1 MDKERFDQQIG
12 FILEID
18 KLKSV
23 VRQSNLLDG
32 TRRENSAE
40 HSWHVAL
47 MGLLL
52 AEYAEQPV
60 DLLRTMKML
69 LIHDIIEID
78 AGDTYCYD
86 EVGVTDQSNREN
98 AASERLFGLL
108 PEDQMEEI
116 RELWVEFEERST
128 AEAKFAATIDRLM
141 PLLHNFH
148 TEGRSWREHSI
159 RKNQVSSRNEVMKE
173 GALPL
178 WEFAMSLIN
187 DAVEKEFLE

>member
-1 MDKERFDQQIG
+1 MDKERFDQQIQ

-23 VRQSNLLDG
+23 IRQSYLLDG
-32 TRRENSAE
+32 SRQENSAE
-40 HSWHVAL
+40 HSWHVVL

-52 AEYAEQPV
+52 AEYAEQHV
-60 DLLRTMKML
+60 DLLRIMKML

-86 EVGVTDQSNREN
+86 EAGVMDQSSREN
-98 AASERLFGLL
+98 TAAERLFGLL
-108 PEDQMEEI
+108 PEDQMEEF
-116 RELWVEFEERST
+116 RDLWAEFEERST

-148 TEGRSWREHSI
+148 TAGRSWREHGI
-159 RKNQVSSRNEVMKE
+159 RVNQVRDRNEVMKE
-173 GALPL
+173 GTLPL
-178 WEFAMSLIN
+178 WEFAMSLID
-187 DAVEKEFLE
+187 DAVERGYLD

>member
-1 MDKERFDQQIG
+1 MDKERFDQQIR

-18 KLKSV
+18 KLKLV
-23 VRQSNLLDG
+23 IRQSYLLDG
-32 TRRENSAE
+32 SRQENSAE

-69 LIHDIIEID
+69 MVHDIIEID

-86 EVGVTDQSNREN
+86 EAGVTDQSSREH
-98 AASERLFGLL
+98 AASERLFSLL
-108 PEDQMEEI
+108 PEDQMEEF

-148 TEGRSWREHSI
+148 TEGRSWREHGI
-159 RKNQVSSRNEVMKE
+159 RVNQVSSHNEVMKE

-178 WEFAMSLIN
+178 WEFAMSLID
-187 DAVEKEFLE
+187 DAVDREYLE

>member
-1 MDKERFDQQIG
+1 MDKERFDQQIQ

-23 VRQSNLLDG
+23 IRQSYLLDG
-32 TRRENSAE
+32 TRQENSAE

-86 EVGVTDQSNREN
+86 ESGVMNQFSRES
-98 AASERLFGLL
+98 AAAERLFGLL
-108 PEDQMEEI
+108 PEDQMEEF
-116 RELWVEFEERST
+116 RELWAEFEERST

-148 TEGRSWREHSI
+148 TEGRSWREHGI
-159 RKNQVSSRNEVMKE
+159 RVNQVSSRNEVMKE
-173 GALPL
+173 GARPL
-178 WEFAMSLIN
+178 WEFAMSLID
-187 DAVEKEFLE
+187 DAVDREYLE

>member
-18 KLKSV
+18 QLKTV
-23 VRQSNLLDG
+23 VRQSYLLDG

-47 MGLLL
+47 MGFLL
-52 AEYAEQPV
+52 AEYAEQSV

-116 RELWVEFEERST
+116 RELWIEFEERST

-148 TEGRSWREHSI
+148 TEGRSWREHGI

-173 GALPL
+173 GAHPL

-187 DAVEKEFLE
+187 DAVAKEFLE

>member
-1 MDKERFDQQIG
+1 MDKERFDQQIQ

-23 VRQSNLLDG
+23 IRQSYLLDG
-32 TRRENSAE
+32 SRQENSAE

-60 DLLRTMKML
+60 DLLRIMKML

-86 EVGVTDQSNREN
+86 ESGVMDQSSRES
-98 AASERLFGLL
+98 AAAERLFGLL
-108 PEDQMEEI
+108 PEDQMEEF
-116 RELWVEFEERST
+116 RDLWAEFEERST

-148 TEGRSWREHSI
+148 TEGRSWREHGI
-159 RKNQVSSRNEVMKE
+159 RVNQVRDRNEVMKE

-178 WEFAMSLIN
+178 WEFAMSLID
-187 DAVEKEFLE
+187 DAVERGYLD

>member
-1 MDKERFDQQIG
+1 MDKERFDQQIQ

-23 VRQSNLLDG
+23 VRQSYLLDG
-32 TRRENSAE
+32 NRRENSAE

-60 DLLRTMKML
+60 DLLRLMKML

-86 EVGVTDQSNREN
+86 EAGVTDQSSRESE
-98 AASERLFGLL
+98 AAERLFGLL
-108 PEDQMEEI
+108 PEDQMEEF
-116 RELWVEFEERST
+116 RELWAEFEERST

-148 TEGRSWREHSI
+148 TEGRSWREHGI

-178 WEFAMSLIN
+178 WEFAMSLI
-187 DAVEKEFLE
+187 DEAVDREYLE

>member
-1 MDKERFDQQIG
+1 MDKERFDQQIR

-23 VRQSNLLDG
+23 IRQSYILDG
-32 TRRENSAE
+32 ARRENSAE

-52 AEYAEQPV
+52 AEYTEQPV
-60 DLLRTMKML
+60 DLLRTVKML

-86 EVGVTDQSNREN
+86 EASVTDQSSRESE
-98 AASERLFGLL
+98 AAVRLFGLL
-108 PEDQMEEI
+108 PEDQMEEFH
-116 RELWVEFEERST
+116 ELWREFEERST

-148 TEGRSWREHSI
+148 TEGRSWREHGI
-159 RKNQVSSRNEVMKE
+159 RANQVSSRNEVMKE

-178 WEFAMSLIN
+178 WEFAMSLID
-187 DAVEKEFLE
+187 DAVDKEYLE

>member
-1 MDKERFDQQIG
+1 MDKERFDQQIQ

-23 VRQSNLLDG
+23 IRQSYLLDG

-40 HSWHVAL
+40 HSWHIAL

-86 EVGVTDQSNREN
+86 ESGVMNQSSRES
-98 AASERLFGLL
+98 AAAERLFGLL
-108 PEDQMEEI
+108 PEDQMEEF
-116 RELWVEFEERST
+116 RELWAEFEERST

-148 TEGRSWREHSI
+148 TEGRSWREHGI
-159 RKNQVSSRNEVMKE
+159 RVNQVSSRNEVMKE
-173 GALPL
+173 GARPL
-178 WEFAMSLIN
+178 WEFAMSLID
-187 DAVEKEFLE
+187 DAVDRDYLE

>member
-1 MDKERFDQQIG
+1 MDKERFDQQIQ

-23 VRQSNLLDG
+23 IRQSYLLDG
-32 TRRENSAE
+32 TRQENSAE

-52 AEYAEQPV
+52 AEYAEQPI

-69 LIHDIIEID
+69 MVHDIIEID

-86 EVGVTDQSNREN
+86 EAGVTDQSSREH
-98 AASERLFGLL
+98 AASERLFSLL
-108 PEDQMEEI
+108 PEDQMEEF

-148 TEGRSWREHSI
+148 TEGRSWREHGI
-159 RKNQVSSRNEVMKE
+159 RVNQVSSRNEVMKE

-178 WEFAMSLIN
+178 WEFAMSLID
-187 DAVEKEFLE
+187 DAVDREYLE

>member
-1 MDKERFDQQIG
+1 MDKESFDQQIQ

-23 VRQSNLLDG
+23 IRQSYLLDG
-32 TRRENSAE
+32 TRRENTAE

-52 AEYAEQPV
+52 VEYAEQPV
-60 DLLRTMKML
+60 DLLRLMKML

-86 EVGVTDQSNREN
+86 EAGVTDQSSREN
-98 AASERLFGLL
+98 AAAERLFGLL
-108 PEDQMEEI
+108 PEDQREDFC
-116 RELWVEFEERST
+116 ELWAEFEERST

-148 TEGRSWREHSI
+148 TEGRSWREHGI

-178 WEFAMSLIN
+178 WEFAMSLID
-187 DAVEKEFLE
+187 DAVDREYLE

>member
-1 MDKERFDQQIG
+1 MDKERFDQQIL

-23 VRQSNLLDG
+23 IRQSYLLDG

-69 LIHDIIEID
+69 LIHDVIEID

-86 EVGVTDQSNREN
+86 ETGVTDQSSREN

-108 PEDQMEEI
+108 PEDQMEEF
-116 RELWVEFEERST
+116 RELWAEFEERGT

-148 TEGRSWREHSI
+148 TEGRSWREHGI

-178 WEFAMSLIN
+178 WEFAMSLID
-187 DAVEKEFLE
+187 DAVDKEFLE

>member
-1 MDKERFDQQIG
+1 MDKDRFDQQIR

-23 VRQSNLLDG
+23 IRQSYLLDG
-32 TRRENSAE
+32 SRQENSAE
-40 HSWHVAL
+40 HSWHVVL

-60 DLLRTMKML
+60 DLLRMMKML

-86 EVGVTDQSNREN
+86 EAGVTDQSSREE
-98 AASERLFGLL
+98 AAAERLFDLL
-108 PEDQMEEI
+108 PEDQMEEF
-116 RELWVEFEERST
+116 RELWAEFEERST

-148 TEGRSWREHSI
+148 TEGRSWREHGI
-159 RKNQVSSRNEVMKE
+159 RENQVSSRNEVMKE
-173 GALPL
+173 GARPL
-178 WEFAMSLIN
+178 WEFAMSLID
-187 DAVEKEFLE
+187 DAVDREYLE

>member
-1 MDKERFDQQIG
+1 MDKERFDQQIR

-23 VRQSNLLDG
+23 IRQSYLLDG
-32 TRRENSAE
+32 SRQENSAE
-40 HSWHVAL
+40 HSWHVVL

-60 DLLRTMKML
+60 DLLRMMKML

-86 EVGVTDQSNREN
+86 EAGVTDQSSREDP
-98 AASERLFGLL
+98 AAERLFDLL
-108 PEDQMEEI
+108 PEDQKEEF
-116 RELWVEFEERST
+116 RELWTEFEERST

-148 TEGRSWREHSI
+148 TEGRSWREHGI
-159 RKNQVSSRNEVMKE
+159 RVNQVRARNDVMKE

-178 WEFAMSLIN
+178 WEFATSLID
-187 DAVEKEFLE
+187 DAVDREYLE

>member
-1 MDKERFDQQIG
+1 MDKERFDQQIQ

-23 VRQSNLLDG
+23 IRQSYLLDG
-32 TRRENSAE
+32 SRQENSVE
-40 HSWHVAL
+40 HSWHVVL

-52 AEYAEQPV
+52 AEYAEQHV
-60 DLLRTMKML
+60 DLLRIMKML

-86 EVGVTDQSNREN
+86 EAGVMDQSSREN
-98 AASERLFGLL
+98 TAAERLFGLL
-108 PEDQMEEI
+108 PEDQMEEF
-116 RELWVEFEERST
+116 RDLWAEFEERST

-148 TEGRSWREHSI
+148 TEGRSWREHGI
-159 RKNQVSSRNEVMKE
+159 RVNQVRDRNEVMKE

-178 WEFAMSLIN
+178 WEFAMSLID
-187 DAVEKEFLE
+187 DAVERGYLD

>member
-1 MDKERFDQQIG
+1 MDKERFDQQIQ

-23 VRQSNLLDG
+23 IRQSYLLDG
-32 TRRENSAE
+32 TRRENTAE

-60 DLLRTMKML
+60 DLLRLMKML

-86 EVGVTDQSNREN
+86 EVGVMDQSNRES
-98 AASERLFGLL
+98 AAAERLFGLL
-108 PEDQMEEI
+108 PEDQTEEF
-116 RELWVEFEERST
+116 RELWSEFEARST

-148 TEGRSWREHSI
+148 TEGRSWREHGI

-178 WEFAMSLIN
+178 WEFAMSLI
-187 DAVEKEFLE
+187 DEAVDREYLK

>member
-1 MDKERFDQQIG
+1 MDKERFDQQIQ

-23 VRQSNLLDG
+23 IRQSYLLDG
-32 TRRENSAE
+32 ARRENSAE

-52 AEYAEQPV
+52 AEYAEQPI

-69 LIHDIIEID
+69 MVHDIIEID

-86 EVGVTDQSNREN
+86 EAGVTDQSSREH
-98 AASERLFGLL
+98 AASERLFSLL
-108 PEDQMEEI
+108 PEDQMEEF

-148 TEGRSWREHSI
+148 TEGRSWREHGI
-159 RKNQVSSRNEVMKE
+159 RVNQVSSHNEVMKE

-178 WEFAMSLIN
+178 WEFAMSLID
-187 DAVEKEFLE
+187 DAVDREYLE

>member
-1 MDKERFDQQIG
+1 MDKERFEQQIQ

-23 VRQSNLLDG
+23 IRQSYLLDG
-32 TRRENSAE
+32 SRQENSAE

-60 DLLRTMKML
+60 DLLRMMKML

-86 EVGVTDQSNREN
+86 EAGVTDQSSRES

-108 PEDQMEEI
+108 PEDQMEEF
-116 RELWVEFEERST
+116 RELWAEFEERSS

-148 TEGRSWREHSI
+148 TEGRSWREHGI

-173 GALPL
+173 GARPL
-178 WEFAMSLIN
+178 WEFAMSLID
-187 DAVEKEFLE
+187 DAVDREYLE

>member
-1 MDKERFDQQIG
+1 MDKESFDQQIQ

-23 VRQSNLLDG
+23 IRQSYLLDG

-60 DLLRTMKML
+60 DLLRLMKML

-86 EVGVTDQSNREN
+86 EAGVTDQSSRESE
-98 AASERLFGLL
+98 AAERLFGLL
-108 PEDQMEEI
+108 PEDQREDF
-116 RELWVEFEERST
+116 RELWAEFEERST

-148 TEGRSWREHSI
+148 TEGRSWREHGI
-159 RKNQVSSRNEVMKE
+159 RKNQVSTRNEVMKE

-178 WEFAMSLIN
+178 WEFAMSLID
-187 DAVEKEFLE
+187 DAVDREYLE

>member
-1 MDKERFDQQIG
+1 MDKERFDQQVR

-23 VRQSNLLDG
+23 VRQSYLLDG
-32 TRRENSAE
+32 NRRENSAE

-60 DLLRTMKML
+60 DLLRLMKML

-86 EVGVTDQSNREN
+86 EAGVTDQSSRESE
-98 AASERLFGLL
+98 AAERLFGLL
-108 PEDQMEEI
+108 PEDQMEEF
-116 RELWVEFEERST
+116 RELWAEFEERST

-148 TEGRSWREHSI
+148 TEGRSWREHGI
-159 RKNQVSSRNEVMKE
+159 RVNQVSARNEVMKE

-178 WEFAMSLIN
+178 WEFAMSLID
-187 DAVEKEFLE
+187 DAVDREYLE